1 MSSSS
6 SIFNI
11 YQSINNIRIQQLSQ
25 SDKQK
30 LEKLCHK
37 KSQLQSQL
45 QSQLPPAPSNN
56 ISSSSSISNEY
67 KKLQSLLPPAPSFS
81 SSNKNNS
88 RQYERYKFNPNNNR
102 YNSQILPFLVI
113 FIYQL
118 ENYLYD
124 ANFKNE
130 IHKTNRREDIR
141 DSLENK
147 IYRYKGLNLPLKYNS
162 NFVFNINKNK
172 IDSWIKQNSEIYN
185 NYKSYFD
192 AIIDYYS
199 QENNNYYSDI
209 INILNRIKN
218 HIETTKNSILQQ
230 MKRRIENL

>member
-1 MSSSS
+1 MSSSSS

-11 YQSINNIRIQQLSQ
+11 YQNINNIRIQQLSQ

-37 KSQLQSQL
+37 KL

-56 ISSSSSISNEY
+56 ISSSSSISNE
-67 KKLQSLLPPAPSFS
+67 LQSLLPPAPSFS
-81 SSNKNNS
+81 SSNNS
-88 RQYERYKFNPNNNR
+88 RQHERYKFNRNNNR

-118 ENYLYD
+118 ENYLND

-130 IHKTNRREDIR
+130 IHKTNRMKDIR
-141 DSLENK
+141 NSLKNG
-147 IYRYKGLNLPLKYNS
+147 IYTYKGLNLPLNSNS
-162 NFVFNINKNK
+162 NFVFNINNTIIKY
-172 IDSWIKQNSEIYN
+172 WINQNLEIYN

-199 QENNNYYSDI
+199 QSQGNNNYYSDI
-209 INILNRIKN
+209 INILDRINN
-218 HIETTKNSILQQ
+218 HIETTEK
-230 MKRRIENL
+230 MKLKQIERRIKNL